1 MDMSKES
8 LKNQLLQAFD
18 RGTGDTQSAPDRRAF
33 DRRGLSD
40 AEQLR
45 MVMRDPFQRAFWS
58 GFGKALG
65 GASRWLTPE
74 ERDAANVGLVD
85 SRGCEIFAK
94 SLTSGSAPGTLWL
107 SEDVAKAV
115 FDICPL
121 YGAYKTLRV
130 IQLAK
135 GRSKFVK
142 VTALPIG
149 IWMIPNILQ
158 GTTIPADMSLSG
170 ASISQECNTLGINV
184 EISEE
189 LLQDEKVDWGTAL
202 LEKLARGLAKSID
215 WACFAADGTADM
227 VDGGQTGIFKHG
239 SVPVVQAGSGHTSIY
254 ALTHDDFLLAPA
266 AIAPAGLQHGG
277 RWWVHPTL
285 IPKLLLLKDGNLFL
299 CQTPAQSPSGEWT
312 LCGWP
317 MTLTVSAPNVD
328 GAGLPIAAF
337 GWGDAYTIGMREDA
351 EIMTGAPK
359 WNQALK
365 NIRALTR
372 CRCDMGDSSMFA
384 ILKLAAT

>member
-1 MDMSKES
+1 MSKEA
-8 LKNQLLQAFD
+8 LRNELLQAFD
-18 RGTGDTQSAPDRRAF
+18 REAGDTKSAPARLAF
-33 DRRGLSD
+33 DRRGLSES
-40 AEQLR
+40 EQLR
-45 MVMRDPFQRAFWS
+45 MVMRDPFQRVFWS

-74 ERDAANVGLVD
+74 ERDAVNVGLVD
-85 SRGCEIFAK
+85 SRGREIFAK

-121 YGAYKTLRV
+121 YGAYKTLRM

-142 VTALPIG
+142 VTGLPTAF
-149 IWMIPNILQ
+149 WMIPNVSQ
-158 GTTIPADMSLSG
+158 GATIPVDTTLAG
-170 ASISQECNTLGINV
+170 ASTSQECNTLGINL

-202 LEKLARGLAKSID
+202 LEKIARGTAYALD
-215 WACFAADGTADM
+215 YACFAADGTADIWN
-227 VDGGQTGIFKHG
+227 GGQTGLFKVG
-239 SVPVVQAGSGHTSIY
+239 TVPVVHAGAGHTTIY
-254 ALTHDDFLLAPA
+254 NLTHDDFLLAPA
-266 AIAPAGLQHGG
+266 AIRPAGLQHGG
-277 RWWVHPTL
+277 RWWVHPSL
-285 IPKLLLLKDGNLFL
+285 IPKLLLLKDGNIFL
-299 CQTPAQSPSGEWT
+299 VQTPAQSPSGEWT

-317 MTLTVSAPNVD
+317 MTLTTWAPND
-328 GAGLPIAAF
+328 ETAGLPIAAF
-337 GWGDAYTIGMREDA
+337 GWGDAYTIGLRQDT

-372 CRCDMGDSSMFA
+372 CRCDMGDATMFA

>member
-1 MDMSKES
+1 MSKQALRNE
-8 LKNQLLQAFD
+8 LLQAFD
-18 RGTGDTQSAPDRRAF
+18 RGTGDTKSAPARLAF
-33 DRRGLSD
+33 DRRGLSES
-40 AEQLR
+40 EQLR
-45 MVMRDPFQRAFWS
+45 MVMRDPFQRVFWS

-65 GASRWLTPE
+65 GALRWLTPE
-74 ERDAANVGLVD
+74 ERDAVNVGPVD
-85 SRGCEIFAK
+85 KSGREIFAK

-351 EIMTGAPK
+351 EIMTGADRK
-359 WNQALK
+359 
-365 NIRALTR
+365 
-372 CRCDMGDSSMFA
+372 SVV
-384 ILKLAAT
+384 